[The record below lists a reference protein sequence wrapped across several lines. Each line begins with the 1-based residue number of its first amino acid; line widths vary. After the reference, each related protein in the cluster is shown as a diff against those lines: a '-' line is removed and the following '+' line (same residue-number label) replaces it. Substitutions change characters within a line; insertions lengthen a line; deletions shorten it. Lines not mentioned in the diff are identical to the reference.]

1 MKNSE
6 YWTKRFVEMEEATHQ
21 TSVKKTM
28 DIQEQFDKSQKIIEE
43 KINAWYQRYVSA
55 GSKKI
60 P

>member
-6 YWTKRFVEMEEATHQ
+6 YWKNRFVEMEEATHQ

-43 KINAWYQRYVSA
+43 KINAWYQR
-55 GSKKI
+55 
-60 P
+60 